1 MKITISLFV
10 TIMSFTVASAF
21 ADQIPDRG
29 KSNFKSH
36 TGAINRDTSFRVNE
50 IDLDATGIENMAQLV
65 NLRFD
70 RNRGIIRLDDTELI
84 EDDAPA
90 TGIPEGYQSYNDN
103 PIEWVEDLKKG
114 IVIKKIF
121 EVENP
126 SATSA
131 RVVIKA
137 MEVKDNTESL
147 HLSLN
152 GEEFVRPASRVAFPY
167 AHQYFDLVWDRWYYI
182 DLPVEKLLKGKN
194 ELLLWTE
201 SDSTSWRI
209 LIALDKEF
217 KRGSL
222 TRTSPNRSMKSS
234 NGGKT
239 WNDTRLGAMDSVDGE
254 YSIRLSLDHYL
265 HSGTYI
271 SPIMDL
277 VNGDDPIKHNAR
289 NLEISIW
296 PELEEPAQ
304 TSAHAYIRFG
314 GSPFIGD
321 QSWTEWQPL
330 EKGREYSLDGKYYL
344 QWRAELATEDPLVT
358 PRIRSLHISASWED
372 HSPNCNAGLHAHV
385 INNGKIMS
393 LSYPFTYENL
403 NHPGLKK
410 YREDHKLDQ
419 IVLGATSE
427 FEVMMRLLNWAYRVP
442 LTQNEYSWN
451 WNDVSIVLPPQAVK
465 TINEE
470 TKQEAGRKPKYSK
483 VPAFEMPQLNGP
495 FFKGRRM
502 ETMCLYPTQALVG
515 ALLSMGFQARHIN
528 INSEGMSGHEVT
540 EVWSNEF
547 NKWIYLDPTID
558 TYYFDTESG
567 VPLSLLETHNLLVE
581 QMPRVETWIR
591 PFSPDIGKEVVSRI
605 KVGMRQ
611 GNNPFSIIY
620 SKGDNGGSWALET
633 MGYFRII
640 PRNDF
645 LSNPLP
651 VPVHTGAT
659 CWGWDGFLNW
669 YDDTF
674 PKRNEYQRYTNRAT
688 DFYQP
693 LNQAKVFLNETDK
706 PGVLK
711 VEVDNFTPGGFGTF
725 LVDVNDGGWITQN
738 ESSWSWVLRSG
749 LNRIRVRT
757 KNIRGVLGPVS
768 DIQVVYNP

>member
-1 MKITISLFV
+1 MKIKLSLIV
-10 TIMSFTVASAF
+10 TIMSFTTASVLGG
-21 ADQIPDRG
+21 QIPDRS
-29 KSNFKSH
+29 KSNFRSY
-36 TGAINRDTSFRVNE
+36 TGAINRDTSFRIND
-50 IDLDATGIENMAQLV
+50 IDLNASGIENMAQLV

-70 RNRGIIRLDDTELI
+70 RNKGIIRLDDTELI

-90 TGIPEGYQSYNDN
+90 TGIPEGYSSYGSG
-103 PIEWVEDLKKG
+103 PVAWVEDLKKG
-114 IVIKKIF
+114 IVIKKILN
-121 EVENP
+121 VENP
-126 SATSA
+126 SAVSA
-131 RVVIKA
+131 RVVLKA
-137 MEVKDNTESL
+137 MEVKNNTAPL
-147 HLSLN
+147 YLSLN
-152 GEEFVRPASRVAFPY
+152 GEKFVRPASLAAFPL
-167 AHQYFDLVWDRWYYI
+167 AHQYYDLVWDRWYYI
-182 DLPVEKLLKGKN
+182 DLPVEKLRKGEN

-201 SDSTSWRI
+201 SDSTSWSI

-234 NGGKT
+234 DGGRA
-239 WNDTRLGAMDSVDGE
+239 WSDSRLGALNSVDGE
-254 YSIRLSLDHYL
+254 YSVRLSLDHYL
-265 HSGTYI
+265 PSGEYF
-271 SPIMDL
+271 SPLMDL
-277 VNGDDPIKHNAR
+277 VNGDDPIKRNAS
-289 NLEISIW
+289 NLKISIW

-304 TSAHAYIRFG
+304 TSALVDVRFG
-314 GSPFIGD
+314 ASPFIGD

-330 EKGREYSLDGKYYL
+330 EKGREYSLADKHYL
-344 QWRAELATEDPLVT
+344 QWRAGLVTGNPLVT
-358 PRIRSLHISASWED
+358 PSIRSLHISASWED
-372 HSPNCNAGLHAHV
+372 HSPNCNAGLHARV
-385 INNGKIMS
+385 IKNGKIMS
-393 LSYPFTYENL
+393 ISYPFTYENL
-403 NHPGLKK
+403 NHAGLKK

-442 LTQNEYSWN
+442 LSQNEYSWD
-451 WNDVSIVLPPQAVK
+451 WNDVSIVLPAHPAK
-465 TINEE
+465 NIHEE
-470 TKQEAGRKPKYSK
+470 AKQEVEGKPGHNNIT
-483 VPAFEMPQLNGP
+483 AFDMPLLNGP
-495 FFKGRRM
+495 FFKNRRM
-502 ETMCLYPTQALVG
+502 ETMCLYPTQALIG
-515 ALLSMGFQARHIN
+515 ALLSMGYQARHIN

-558 TYYFDTESG
+558 TYYFDYDTG
-567 VPLSLLETHNLLVE
+567 IPLNLLETHNLLAE
-581 QMPRVETWIR
+581 QMPYIETWKR

-611 GNNPFSIIY
+611 GNNPFSIIF
-620 SKGDNGGSWALET
+620 SRGDNGGSWALET

-669 YDDTF
+669 YDDIF
-674 PKRNEYQRYTNRAT
+674 PKRNEYQRYTNRAS

-693 LNQAKVFLNETDK
+693 LNQAEVFLNETDK
-706 PGVLK
+706 PGVLN
-711 VEVDNFTPGGFGTF
+711 VVVDNFTPGGFDAI
-725 LVDVNDGGWITQN
+725 LVRVNDDNWVKQT
-738 ESSWSWVLRSG
+738 ESGWSWVLRSG

-757 KNIRGVLGPVS
+757 RNTRGVLGPVS